1 MRFVFGT
8 MVAACTVA
16 AACAQEGADNGLA
29 GEVTAQ
35 QPQVDFRIELE
46 AGSIVTLT
54 TSSDENFDTILAVSG
69 PNGQLIDQN
78 DDMGP
83 ESLQSRVVFQA
94 TEAGTYTASVTG
106 YGGSTGSFELEVG
119 DGVDFG
125 LSGSANV
132 LNEVITRIGAPDPTL
147 SYPVDLQA
155 DDILVATTY
164 ALSSGLDTT
173 MSLTGPNGMILSQ
186 NDDRG
191 DGTLNS
197 QIVFQAADPG
207 RYTVEIGTYG
217 GNEVGDLVVSIAT
230 DPNADIPF
238 DFTSIEGQ
246 RIAEYSGQINN
257 DEPSIDYPLPLEA
270 GQTIFAYADA
280 LSGDLDTFIRL
291 NGPDGFPVAMNDD
304 RGDGSLNSAI
314 AYTAEES
321 GTYTL
326 QMTRYSGSASSGDF
340 ELIISMVDAEV
351 VDILQE
357 LRERVITLSGDVET
371 IRTNDFVV
379 HYTVDG
385 EDASS
390 REYAESVGVA
400 LQEIYDLQIRQ
411 MGWSEPIRDN
421 EGMYNAFIAD
431 AGGSLGVAYPVE
443 AVFDNP
449 NTSDVREMAASR
461 AIFLIENDFR
471 GLGKEASAHSLM
483 RATATHE
490 FNHVVQ
496 YGYDAEEGLGWL
508 YESTASWME
517 VATVGSDQ
525 DATDYVRRDYR
536 SPEICW
542 TTNESGFNYSQWT
555 LLQSIADVHGQEM
568 IRRFWENAVE
578 LDGFETVSAA
588 LAEGGT
594 TIPAAIERWRAQNF
608 ARDYDLAPLFR
619 TTVALRDTL
628 AETGDWASKGGLEQL
643 GANYFNFDLDGTYTV
658 TLDSPGQIEMFA
670 LGVGNGEVQVIPLGQ
685 SGTIDTAGFDHVG
698 LMVFNSAMPP
708 APGDCDD
715 DGFRLNIQ
723 PSSGRMASAAYT
735 FDATHFEALRN
746 DDEAEEATE

>member
-1 MRFVFGT
+1 MRFVIGT
-8 MVAACTVA
+8 MVAACSVA
-16 AACAQEGADNGLA
+16 VACAQEGADGGLA

-35 QPQVDFRIELE
+35 RPQVDFPIELE

-54 TSSDENFDTILAVSG
+54 TSSDENFDTILAVTG
-69 PNGQLIDQN
+69 PDGRLIDQN

-83 ESLQSRVVFQA
+83 GSLQSRVVFQA
-94 TEAGTYTASVTG
+94 SQTGTYTASITG
-106 YGGSTGSFELEVG
+106 YGGSTGSFELEIG

-125 LSGSANV
+125 LSSSANV
-132 LNEVITRIGAPDPTL
+132 LTEVITRIGDPDPTL
-147 SYPVDLQA
+147 SFPVDLQA
-155 DDILVATTY
+155 EDILVASTY
-164 ALSSGLDTT
+164 ALTSGLDTT
-173 MSLTGPNGMILSQ
+173 MSLTGPTGMILSQ

-197 QIVFQAADPG
+197 HVVFQVSEPG

-217 GNEVGDLVVSIAT
+217 GDETGDLVVSIAT
-230 DPNADIPF
+230 DPNAEVPF

-246 RIAEYSGQINN
+246 RIAEFSGQITN
-257 DEPSIDYPLPLEA
+257 ERPVIEYPLPLEA
-270 GQTIFAYADA
+270 GQTIYAYADA

-314 AYTAEES
+314 AYTVEET
-321 GTYTL
+321 GRYTL
-326 QMTRYSGSASSGDF
+326 EMTRYSGSPSSGDF
-340 ELIISMVDAEV
+340 ELVISLVDAEV

-357 LRERVITLSGDVET
+357 LRERVITLSGEVET
-371 IRTNDFVV
+371 VTTDDFVI
-379 HYTVDG
+379 HYTVEGD
-385 EDASS
+385 DASS

-400 LQEIYDLQIRQ
+400 LQEILDIQIRQ
-411 MGWSEPIRDN
+411 MGWAEPIRDD
-421 EGMYNAFIAD
+421 EGMYNVFIAD

-443 AVFDNP
+443 SVFDNP
-449 NTSDVREMAASR
+449 NTTDVREMAASR

-490 FNHVVQ
+490 FNHIVQ

-536 SPEICW
+536 SPENCW
-542 TTNESGFNYSQWT
+542 TTSESGFNYSQWT
-555 LLQSIADVHGQEM
+555 LLQSIADVHGNDM

-588 LAEGGT
+588 LAEDGA
-594 TIPAAIERWRAQNF
+594 TIPEVIERWRAQNF

-658 TLDSPGQIEMFA
+658 TLNSPGQIEMFA

-685 SGTIDTAGFDHVG
+685 SGTVDTTGFDHVG

-735 FDATHFEALRN
+735 FDATHFEVLSEEEE
-746 DDEAEEATE
+746 DEE